1 MAARKILAL
10 AWVQDV
16 SAYGPFPVGSPREAF
31 ATLLGDNERPGR
43 AAKDGEGAAE

>member
-10 AWVQDV
+10 AWVPDV
-16 SAYGPFPVGSPREAF
+16 SAYGPFPVGSPREAL
-31 ATLLGDNERPGR
+31 ATLLGDNGRPGK